1 MASYVKAFYDWP
13 EQMSALT
20 DAEKGRLF
28 VAILKYG
35 ETGEIP
41 EMQGAERILF
51 PVSKAQ
57 IDREAGRSEAGKKA
71 VNARW
76 SKEKAEDPVRDDTD
90 DTNDTNVYESIRTDT
105 ESCEVYEAIPKKKEE
120 KEKEEEEELV
130 YAISVSPSITDNT
143 DDLIDRLT
151 DGRTDMRDDFVDAV
165 KMAVADMLKAPY
177 TTVEGTKI
185 PLAAVRQRLKM
196 LTGED
201 LADVQEAV
209 ARSGTMAE
217 SGSVRYLKS
226 CLYNA
231 PLNTKY
237 TKLITGGAT

>member
-13 EQMSALT
+13 EQMSALK
-20 DAEKGRLF
+20 DEEKGRLF

-51 PVSKAQ
+51 PVFKAQ

-71 VNARW
+71 VNERW
-76 SKEKAEDPVRDDTD
+76 RKEKAEEPVREDTD
-90 DTNDTNVYESIRTDT
+90 DTNVYEAIRTDT
-105 ESCEVYEAIPKKKEE
+105 ESYEAYEAIPKKKEE
-120 KEKEEEEELV
+120 KEKEEEEELE
-130 YAISVSPSITDNT
+130 YAISVSPSITDNV
-143 DDLIDRLT
+143 DDFIDRLT
-151 DGRTDMRDDFVDAV
+151 DGRTDLRDDFVDAV
-165 KMAVADMLKAPY
+165 KLAVADMLKAPY

-185 PLAAVRQRLKM
+185 PMAAVRQRLKM

-201 LADVQEAV
+201 LADAQEAV
-209 ARSGTMAE
+209 ARSIIKAE
-217 SGSVRYLKS
+217 SGSVKYLKS

-231 PLNTKY
+231 PLNTRY
-237 TKLITGGAT
+237 AKLITGGVT

>member
-13 EQMSALT
+13 EQMSALK
-20 DAEKGRLF
+20 DEEKGRLF

-51 PVSKAQ
+51 PVFKAQ

-76 SKEKAEDPVRDDTD
+76 SKEKAEEPVREDTD
-90 DTNDTNVYESIRTDT
+90 DTNVYEAIRTDT
-105 ESCEVYEAIPKKKEE
+105 ESYEAYEAIPKKKEE

-130 YAISVSPSITDNT
+130 YAISVSPSITDNV
-143 DDLIDRLT
+143 DDFIDRLT
-151 DGRTDMRDDFVDAV
+151 DGRTDLRDDFVDAV
-165 KMAVADMLKAPY
+165 KLAVADMLKAPY

-196 LTGED
+196 LTGEA
-201 LADVQEAV
+201 LADAQEAV
-209 ARSGTMAE
+209 ARSAITAE
-217 SGSVRYLKS
+217 SGSVKYLKS

-231 PLNTKY
+231 PLNTRYAKF
-237 TKLITGGAT
+237 LTGGVT

>member
-1 MASYVKAFYDWP
+1 MASYVKAFFDWP

-41 EMQGAERILF
+41 EMQGSERILF
-51 PVSKAQ
+51 PVFKAQ
-57 IDREAGRSEAGKKA
+57 IDRDAGRSEAGKKA

-76 SKEKAEDPVRDDTD
+76 SKEKAEGPVRE
-90 DTNDTNVYESIRTDT
+90 DTNIYESIRTDT
-105 ESCEVYEAIPKKKEE
+105 EQYEAYEAIPKKKEE

-130 YAISVSPSITDNT
+130 YAISVSPSITDNA
-143 DDLIDRLT
+143 DDLIDQLT
-151 DGRTDMRDDFVDAV
+151 DGRTDLRDDFVAAV
-165 KMAVADMLKAPY
+165 KMAAADMLKAPY
-177 TTVEGTKI
+177 TTVEGTRI
-185 PLAAVRQRLKM
+185 PLAAVKQRLKM
-196 LTGED
+196 LTSDD

-209 ARSGTMAE
+209 ARSGTTAE

-231 PLNTKY
+231 PLNTRYAKI
-237 TKLITGGAT
+237 ITGGAT

>member
-51 PVSKAQ
+51 PVFKAQ
-57 IDREAGRSEAGKKA
+57 IDRDAGRSEAGKKA

-76 SKEKAEDPVRDDTD
+76 SKEKAEEPIQKNTE
-90 DTNDTNVYESIRTDT
+90 DTNVYEPIRTDT
-105 ESCEVYEAIPKKKEE
+105 DVYEAYESIPKKKEE

-130 YAISVSPSITDNT
+130 YAISVSPSITDNA

-151 DGRTDMRDDFVDAV
+151 DGRTDLRDDFVDAV
-165 KMAVADMLKAPY
+165 KMAAADMLKAPY

-231 PLNTKY
+231 PLDTKY

>member
-51 PVSKAQ
+51 PVFKAQ

-76 SKEKAEDPVRDDTD
+76 SKEKAEEPVLD
-90 DTNDTNVYESIRTDT
+90 DTNVYEPIRTDT
-105 ESCEVYEAIPKKKEE
+105 ESYEEYEAIPKKKEE

-130 YAISVSPSITDNT
+130 YAISVSPSITDNA

-151 DGRTDMRDDFVDAV
+151 DGRTDLRDDFVDAV
-165 KMAVADMLKAPY
+165 KLAVADMLKAPY

-201 LADVQEAV
+201 LADAQEAV
-209 ARSGTMAE
+209 ARSAITAE
-217 SGSVRYLKS
+217 SGSVKYLKS

-231 PLNTKY
+231 PLNTRYAKF
-237 TKLITGGAT
+237 ITGGVT

>member
-13 EQMSALT
+13 EQMSALK
-20 DAEKGRLF
+20 DEEKGRLF

-51 PVSKAQ
+51 PVFKAQ
-57 IDREAGRSEAGKKA
+57 IDRDAGRSEAGKKA

-76 SKEKAEDPVRDDTD
+76 SKEKAEEPVRE
-90 DTNDTNVYESIRTDT
+90 DTNVYESIRTDT
-105 ESCEVYEAIPKKKEE
+105 ESYEVYEAIPKKKE
-120 KEKEEEEELV
+120 EKEEEEELV
-130 YAISVSPSITDNT
+130 YAISVSPSITDNA

-151 DGRTDMRDDFVDAV
+151 DGRTDLRDDFVDAV
-165 KMAVADMLKAPY
+165 KMAVSDMLKAPY
-177 TTVEGTKI
+177 TTVEGTRI
-185 PLAAVRQRLKM
+185 PLADVRHRLKM
-196 LTGED
+196 LTGDD

-217 SGSVRYLKS
+217 SGSVKYLKS

-231 PLNTKY
+231 PLNTRYAKI
-237 TKLITGGAT
+237 ITGGAT

>member
-1 MASYVKAFYDWP
+1 MASYVKAFFDWP
-13 EQMSALT
+13 EQMSALK
-20 DAEKGRLF
+20 DDEKGRLF

-51 PVSKAQ
+51 PVFKAQ
-57 IDREAGRSEAGKKA
+57 IDRDAGRSEAGKKA

-76 SKEKAEDPVRDDTD
+76 SKEKAEEPVRE
-90 DTNDTNVYESIRTDT
+90 DTNVYEPIRTDT
-105 ESCEVYEAIPKKKEE
+105 ESYEAYEAIPKKKEE

-130 YAISVSPSITDNT
+130 YAISVSPSITDNA

-151 DGRTDMRDDFVDAV
+151 DGRTDLRDDFVAAV
-165 KMAVADMLKAPY
+165 KMAVSDMLKAPY
-177 TTVEGTKI
+177 TTVEGTRI
-185 PLAAVRQRLKM
+185 PLAAVKQRLKM
-196 LTGED
+196 LTSED

-209 ARSGTMAE
+209 ARSGTTAE
-217 SGSVRYLKS
+217 SGSVKYLKS

-231 PLNTKY
+231 PLNTRYSKI
-237 TKLITGGAT
+237 ITGGAT

>member
-51 PVSKAQ
+51 PVFKAQ

-76 SKEKAEDPVRDDTD
+76 SKEKAEEPVQEDTD
-90 DTNDTNVYESIRTDT
+90 DTNVYEPIRTDT
-105 ESCEVYEAIPKKKEE
+105 DVYEAYEAIPKKKEE
-120 KEKEEEEELV
+120 KEKEEEKELV
-130 YAISVSPSITDNT
+130 YAISVSPSITDNA

-151 DGRTDMRDDFVDAV
+151 DGRTDLRDDFVDAV

-237 TKLITGGAT
+237 AKIITGGAV

>member
-1 MASYVKAFYDWP
+1 MASYVKAFFDWP

-51 PVSKAQ
+51 PVFKAQ
-57 IDREAGRSEAGKKA
+57 IDRDAGRSEAGKKA

-76 SKEKAEDPVRDDTD
+76 SKEKAEEPIRE
-90 DTNDTNVYESIRTDT
+90 DTNVYESIRTDT
-105 ESCEVYEAIPKKKEE
+105 ESYEAYEAIPKKKEE

-130 YAISVSPSITDNT
+130 YAISVSPSITDNA

-151 DGRTDMRDDFVDAV
+151 DGRTDLRDDFVDAV
-165 KMAVADMLKAPY
+165 KMAAADMLKAPY

-231 PLNTKY
+231 PLDTKY

>member
-13 EQMSALT
+13 EQMSALK
-20 DAEKGRLF
+20 DEEKGRLF

-51 PVSKAQ
+51 PVFKAQ

-76 SKEKAEDPVRDDTD
+76 NKEKVEEPVRE
-90 DTNDTNVYESIRTDT
+90 DTNVYESIRTDT
-105 ESCEVYEAIPKKKEE
+105 DVCEAYEAIPKKKEE

-130 YAISVSPSITDNT
+130 YAISVSPSITDNV
-143 DDLIDRLT
+143 DDFIDRLT
-151 DGRTDMRDDFVDAV
+151 DGRTDLRDDFVDAV
-165 KMAVADMLKAPY
+165 KLAVADMLKAPY
-177 TTVEGTKI
+177 TTVGGTKI

-201 LADVQEAV
+201 LADAQEAV
-209 ARSGTMAE
+209 ARSAITAE
-217 SGSVRYLKS
+217 SGSVKYLKS

-231 PLNTKY
+231 PLNTRYAKF
-237 TKLITGGAT
+237 ITGGVT

>member
-20 DAEKGRLF
+20 DAERGRLF

-51 PVSKAQ
+51 PVFKAQ
-57 IDREAGRSEAGKKA
+57 IDRDAGRSEAGKKA

-76 SKEKAEDPVRDDTD
+76 NKEKAEEPVRD
-90 DTNDTNVYESIRTDT
+90 DTNVYESIRTDT
-105 ESCEVYEAIPKKKEE
+105 DVCEAYEAIPKKKEE

-130 YAISVSPSITDNT
+130 YAISVSPSITDNA

-151 DGRTDMRDDFVDAV
+151 DGRTDLRDDFVDAV
-165 KMAVADMLKAPY
+165 RMAVADMLKAPY

-201 LADVQEAV
+201 LADVQDAV
-209 ARSGTMAE
+209 ARSGTTAE

-231 PLNTKY
+231 PLDTKY
-237 TKLITGGAT
+237 TKLITGGAI

>member
-13 EQMSALT
+13 EQMSALK
-20 DAEKGRLF
+20 DEEKGRLF
-28 VAILKYG
+28 VAILKYA

-51 PVSKAQ
+51 PVFKAQ

-76 SKEKAEDPVRDDTD
+76 SKEKAEEPVREDTD
-90 DTNDTNVYESIRTDT
+90 DTNVYDAIRTDT
-105 ESCEVYEAIPKKKEE
+105 ESYEAYEAIPKKKEE

-130 YAISVSPSITDNT
+130 YAISVSPSITDNV
-143 DDLIDRLT
+143 DDFIDRLT
-151 DGRTDMRDDFVDAV
+151 DGRTDLRDDFVDAV
-165 KMAVADMLKAPY
+165 KLAVADMLKAPY

-201 LADVQEAV
+201 LADAQEAV
-209 ARSGTMAE
+209 ARSAITAE
-217 SGSVRYLKS
+217 SGSVKYLKS

-231 PLNTKY
+231 PLNTRYAKF
-237 TKLITGGAT
+237 LTGGVT

>member
-13 EQMSALT
+13 EQMSALK
-20 DAEKGRLF
+20 DEEKGRLF

-51 PVSKAQ
+51 PVFKAQ
-57 IDREAGRSEAGKKA
+57 IDREAGKKA

-76 SKEKAEDPVRDDTD
+76 SKEKAEEPVREDTD
-90 DTNDTNVYESIRTDT
+90 DTNVYEAIRTDT
-105 ESCEVYEAIPKKKEE
+105 ESYEAYEAIPKKKEE

-130 YAISVSPSITDNT
+130 YAISVSPSITDNV
-143 DDLIDRLT
+143 DDFIDRLT
-151 DGRTDMRDDFVDAV
+151 DGRTDLRDDFVDAV
-165 KMAVADMLKAPY
+165 KLAVADMLKAPY

-201 LADVQEAV
+201 LADAQEAV
-209 ARSGTMAE
+209 ARSAITAE
-217 SGSVRYLKS
+217 SGSVKYLKA

-231 PLNTKY
+231 HLNTRYAKF
-237 TKLITGGAT
+237 LTGGVT

>member
-13 EQMSALT
+13 EQMSALK
-20 DAEKGRLF
+20 DEEKGRLF

-51 PVSKAQ
+51 PVFKAQ

-71 VNARW
+71 VNSRW
-76 SKEKAEDPVRDDTD
+76 NKEKAEEPVREDTD
-90 DTNDTNVYESIRTDT
+90 DTNAYEPIRTDT
-105 ESCEVYEAIPKKKEE
+105 DVYDAYEAIPKKKEEEE

-130 YAISVSPSITDNT
+130 YAISVSPSITDNV
-143 DDLIDRLT
+143 DDFIDRLT
-151 DGRTDMRDDFVDAV
+151 DGRTDLRDDFVDAV

-185 PLAAVRQRLKM
+185 PLAAVKQRLKM

-217 SGSVRYLKS
+217 SGSVKYLKS

-231 PLNTKY
+231 PLNTRYAKF
-237 TKLITGGAT
+237 ITGGVT

>member
-1 MASYVKAFYDWP
+1 MASYVKAFFDWP

-20 DAEKGRLF
+20 DEEKGRLF

-51 PVSKAQ
+51 PVFKAQ

-71 VNARW
+71 VNTRW
-76 SKEKAEDPVRDDTD
+76 NKEKAEEPVRE
-90 DTNDTNVYESIRTDT
+90 DTNVYESIRTDT
-105 ESCEVYEAIPKKKEE
+105 NVYDTYEAIPKKKEEEE

-130 YAISVSPSITDNT
+130 YAISVSPSITDNA

-151 DGRTDMRDDFVDAV
+151 DGRTDLRVDFVDAV
-165 KMAVADMLKAPY
+165 KMAVSDMLKAPY
-177 TTVEGTKI
+177 TTVEGTRI
-185 PLAAVRQRLKM
+185 PLAAVRHRLTM

-217 SGSVRYLKS
+217 SGSAKYLKS

-231 PLNTKY
+231 PLNTRYAKI
-237 TKLITGGAT
+237 ITGGAT

>member
-51 PVSKAQ
+51 PVFKAQ

-71 VNARW
+71 VNTRW
-76 SKEKAEDPVRDDTD
+76 SKEKAEEAVRD
-90 DTNDTNVYESIRTDT
+90 DTNVYEPIRTDT
-105 ESCEVYEAIPKKKEE
+105 DVYDAYEAIPKKKEEKE

-130 YAISVSPSITDNT
+130 YAISVSPSITDNA

-151 DGRTDMRDDFVDAV
+151 DGRTDLRDDFVDAV
-165 KMAVADMLKAPY
+165 KMAAADMLKAPY

-231 PLNTKY
+231 PLNTRYAKI
-237 TKLITGGAT
+237 ITGGAT

>member
-1 MASYVKAFYDWP
+1 MASYVKAFFDWP
-13 EQMSALT
+13 EQMSALS

-51 PVSKAQ
+51 PVFKAQ
-57 IDREAGRSEAGKKA
+57 IDRDAGRSEAGKKA

-76 SKEKAEDPVRDDTD
+76 SKEKAEEPVREDTIA
-90 DTNDTNVYESIRTDT
+90 YEPIRTDT
-105 ESCEVYEAIPKKKEE
+105 ESYEVYEAIPKKKEE

-130 YAISVSPSITDNT
+130 YAISVSPSITDNA

-151 DGRTDMRDDFVDAV
+151 DGRTDLRDDFVDAV
-165 KMAVADMLKAPY
+165 KMAAADMLKAPY

-209 ARSGTMAE
+209 ARSGTTAE
-217 SGSVRYLKS
+217 SGSVKYLKS

-231 PLNTKY
+231 PLNTRY
-237 TKLITGGAT
+237 TKIITGGAT

>member
-51 PVSKAQ
+51 PVFKAQ
-57 IDREAGRSEAGKKA
+57 IDRDAGRSEAGKKA

-76 SKEKAEDPVRDDTD
+76 NKEKAEEPVRE
-90 DTNDTNVYESIRTDT
+90 DTNVYEPIRTDT
-105 ESCEVYEAIPKKKEE
+105 DAYEAYEAIPKKKEE

-130 YAISVSPSITDNT
+130 YAISVSPSITDNA

-151 DGRTDMRDDFVDAV
+151 DGRTDLRDDFVDAV
-165 KMAVADMLKAPY
+165 KLAVADMLKAPY

>member
-1 MASYVKAFYDWP
+1 MASYVKAFFDWP
-13 EQMSALT
+13 EQMSALK
-20 DAEKGRLF
+20 DDEKGRLF

-51 PVSKAQ
+51 PVFKAQ
-57 IDREAGRSEAGKKA
+57 IDRDAGRSEAGKKA

-76 SKEKAEDPVRDDTD
+76 NKEKGEEPVREDTK
-90 DTNDTNVYESIRTDT
+90 VYESIRTDT
-105 ESCEVYEAIPKKKEE
+105 EPYEAYEAIPKKKEE

-130 YAISVSPSITDNT
+130 YAISVSPSITDNA

-151 DGRTDMRDDFVDAV
+151 DGRTDLRDDFVAAV
-165 KMAVADMLKAPY
+165 KMAAADMLKAPY

-196 LTGED
+196 LTSDD

-209 ARSGTMAE
+209 ARFGTTAE

-231 PLNTKY
+231 PLNTRYSKI
-237 TKLITGGAT
+237 ITGGAT

>member
-13 EQMSALT
+13 EQMSALK
-20 DAEKGRLF
+20 DEEKGRLF

-51 PVSKAQ
+51 PVFKAQ
-57 IDREAGRSEAGKKA
+57 IDRDAGRSEAGKKA

-76 SKEKAEDPVRDDTD
+76 SKEKAEEPVREDTIA
-90 DTNDTNVYESIRTDT
+90 YESIRTDT
-105 ESCEVYEAIPKKKEE
+105 EQYEAYEAIPKKKEE

-130 YAISVSPSITDNT
+130 YAISVSPSITDNA

-151 DGRTDMRDDFVDAV
+151 DGRTDLRDDFVDAV
-165 KMAVADMLKAPY
+165 KMAVSDMLKAPY

-196 LTGED
+196 LTSED

-209 ARSGTMAE
+209 ARSGTTAE

-231 PLNTKY
+231 PLNTRYSKI
-237 TKLITGGAT
+237 ITGGST

>member
-1 MASYVKAFYDWP
+1 MASYVKAFFDWP

-51 PVSKAQ
+51 PVFKAQ
-57 IDREAGRSEAGKKA
+57 IDRESGRSEAGKKA

-76 SKEKAEDPVRDDTD
+76 SKEKAEEPVRGNTE
-90 DTNDTNVYESIRTDT
+90 DTNVYEPIRTDT
-105 ESCEVYEAIPKKKEE
+105 EQYEAIPKKKEE

-130 YAISVSPSITDNT
+130 YAISVSPSITDNA

-151 DGRTDMRDDFVDAV
+151 DGRTDLRDDFVDAV
-165 KMAVADMLKAPY
+165 KLAVADMLKAPY
-177 TTVEGTKI
+177 TTVEGTRI

-196 LTGED
+196 LTSDD

-209 ARSGTMAE
+209 ARSGTTAE
-217 SGSVRYLKS
+217 SGSVKYLKS

-231 PLNTKY
+231 PLNTRY
-237 TKLITGGAT
+237 TKIITEGAT

>member
-1 MASYVKAFYDWP
+1 MASYVKAFFDWP
-13 EQMSALT
+13 EQMSALK
-20 DAEKGRLF
+20 DEEKGRLF

-51 PVSKAQ
+51 PVFKAQ
-57 IDREAGRSEAGKKA
+57 IDRDAGRSEAGKKA

-76 SKEKAEDPVRDDTD
+76 SKEKAEEPVRE
-90 DTNDTNVYESIRTDT
+90 DTNRYESIRTDT
-105 ESCEVYEAIPKKKEE
+105 EPYEAYEAIPKKKEE

-130 YAISVSPSITDNT
+130 YAISVSPSITDNA

-151 DGRTDMRDDFVDAV
+151 DGRTDLRDDFVAAV

-185 PLAAVRQRLKM
+185 PLAAVKQRLKM
-196 LTGED
+196 LTSDD

-209 ARSGTMAE
+209 ARSGTTAE

-231 PLNTKY
+231 PLNTRYSKI
-237 TKLITGGAT
+237 ITGGAT

>member
-51 PVSKAQ
+51 PVFKAQ
-57 IDREAGRSEAGKKA
+57 IDRDAGRSEAGKKA

-76 SKEKAEDPVRDDTD
+76 SKEKAEEPVRE
-90 DTNDTNVYESIRTDT
+90 DTNVYEPIRTDT
-105 ESCEVYEAIPKKKEE
+105 ESYEAYEAIPKKKEE

-130 YAISVSPSITDNT
+130 YAISVSPSITDNA

-151 DGRTDMRDDFVDAV
+151 DGRTDLRDDFVDAV
-165 KMAVADMLKAPY
+165 KMAAADMLKAPY

-231 PLNTKY
+231 PLDTKY
-237 TKLITGGAT
+237 TKLIIPGGAT

>member
-13 EQMSALT
+13 EQMSALK
-20 DAEKGRLF
+20 DEEKGRLF

-51 PVSKAQ
+51 PVFKAQ

-76 SKEKAEDPVRDDTD
+76 NKEKAEEPVREDTD
-90 DTNDTNVYESIRTDT
+90 DTNVYESIRTDT
-105 ESCEVYEAIPKKKEE
+105 DVCEAYEAIPKKKEE

-130 YAISVSPSITDNT
+130 YAISVSPSITDNA

-151 DGRTDMRDDFVDAV
+151 DGRTDLRDDFVDAV

-185 PLAAVRQRLKM
+185 PLAAVRQRLMM

-231 PLNTKY
+231 PLDTKY

>member
-1 MASYVKAFYDWP
+1 MASYVKAFFDWP
-13 EQMSALT
+13 EQMSALK
-20 DAEKGRLF
+20 DEEKGRLF

-51 PVSKAQ
+51 PVFKAQ
-57 IDREAGRSEAGKKA
+57 IDRDAGRSEAGKKA

-76 SKEKAEDPVRDDTD
+76 NKEKAEEPVRE
-90 DTNDTNVYESIRTDT
+90 DTNVYESIRTDT
-105 ESCEVYEAIPKKKEE
+105 ESCEAYEAIPKKKEE

-130 YAISVSPSITDNT
+130 YAISVSRSITDNA

-151 DGRTDMRDDFVDAV
+151 DGRTDLRDDFVAAV
-165 KMAVADMLKAPY
+165 KMAAADMLKAPY
-177 TTVEGTKI
+177 TTVEGTRI

-196 LTGED
+196 LTSDD

-209 ARSGTMAE
+209 ARSGTTAE
-217 SGSVRYLKS
+217 SGSVKYLKS

-231 PLNTKY
+231 PLNTRYAKI
-237 TKLITGGAT
+237 ITGGAT

>member
-13 EQMSALT
+13 EQMSALK
-20 DAEKGRLF
+20 DEEKGRLF

-51 PVSKAQ
+51 PVFKAQ

-76 SKEKAEDPVRDDTD
+76 NKEKAEEPVLEDTD
-90 DTNDTNVYESIRTDT
+90 AYEA
-105 ESCEVYEAIPKKKEE
+105 YEAIPKKKEEKE

-130 YAISVSPSITDNT
+130 YAISVSPSITDNV
-143 DDLIDRLT
+143 DDFIDRLT
-151 DGRTDMRDDFVDAV
+151 DGRTDLRDDFVDAV
-165 KMAVADMLKAPY
+165 KLAVADMLKAPY

-201 LADVQEAV
+201 LADAQEAV
-209 ARSGTMAE
+209 ARSAITAE
-217 SGSVRYLKS
+217 SGSVKYLKS

-231 PLNTKY
+231 PLNTRYAKF
-237 TKLITGGAT
+237 ITGGVT

>member
-13 EQMSALT
+13 EQMSALK
-20 DAEKGRLF
+20 DEEKGRLF

-51 PVSKAQ
+51 PVFKAQ

-71 VNARW
+71 VNTRW
-76 SKEKAEDPVRDDTD
+76 NKEKAEEPVRVDTD
-90 DTNDTNVYESIRTDT
+90 AYEPIRTDT
-105 ESCEVYEAIPKKKEE
+105 ESYEEYEAIPKKKEE
-120 KEKEEEEELV
+120 KEKEKEEELV
-130 YAISVSPSITDNT
+130 YAISVSPSITDNV
-143 DDLIDRLT
+143 DDFIDRLT
-151 DGRTDMRDDFVDAV
+151 DGRTDLRDDFVDAV

-185 PLAAVRQRLKM
+185 PLAAVCQRLKM

-201 LADVQEAV
+201 LADAQEAV
-209 ARSGTMAE
+209 ARSAITAE
-217 SGSVRYLKS
+217 SGSVKYLKS

-231 PLNTKY
+231 PLNTRYAKF
-237 TKLITGGAT
+237 ITGGVT

>member
-1 MASYVKAFYDWP
+1 MASYVKAFFDWP
-13 EQMSALT
+13 EQMSALK
-20 DAEKGRLF
+20 DEEKGRLF

-51 PVSKAQ
+51 PVFKAQ

-76 SKEKAEDPVRDDTD
+76 NKEKTEEPVQE
-90 DTNDTNVYESIRTDT
+90 DTNVYESIRTDT
-105 ESCEVYEAIPKKKEE
+105 DAYEAYESIPKKKEE

-130 YAISVSPSITDNT
+130 YAISVSPSITDNA

-151 DGRTDMRDDFVDAV
+151 DGRTDLRDDFVDAV
-165 KMAVADMLKAPY
+165 KMAAADMLKAPY

-196 LTGED
+196 LTSD
-201 LADVQEAV
+201 DMAAVQEAV
-209 ARSGTMAE
+209 ARSGTLAE

-231 PLNTKY
+231 PLDTKY
-237 TKLITGGAT
+237 TKLITGGAK

>member
-1 MASYVKAFYDWP
+1 MASYVKAFFDWP
-13 EQMSALT
+13 EQMSALS
-20 DAEKGRLF
+20 DEEKGRLF

-51 PVSKAQ
+51 PVFKAQ
-57 IDREAGRSEAGKKA
+57 IDRDAGRSEAGKKA

-76 SKEKAEDPVRDDTD
+76 SKEKAEEPVRE
-90 DTNDTNVYESIRTDT
+90 DTNVYESIRTDT
-105 ESCEVYEAIPKKKEE
+105 ESYEAYEAIPKKKEE

-130 YAISVSPSITDNT
+130 YAISVSPSITDNA

-151 DGRTDMRDDFVDAV
+151 DGRTDLRDDFVAAV
-165 KMAVADMLKAPY
+165 KMAAADMLKAPY

-196 LTGED
+196 LTSED

-209 ARSGTMAE
+209 ARSGTTAE
-217 SGSVRYLKS
+217 SGSVKYLKS

-231 PLNTKY
+231 PLNTRYSKI
-237 TKLITGGAT
+237 ITGGAT

>member
-13 EQMSALT
+13 EQMSALK
-20 DAEKGRLF
+20 DEEKGRLF

-51 PVSKAQ
+51 PVFKAQ

-76 SKEKAEDPVRDDTD
+76 SKEKAEEPVREDTD
-90 DTNDTNVYESIRTDT
+90 DTNVYEAIRTDT
-105 ESCEVYEAIPKKKEE
+105 ESYEAYEAIPKKKEE

-130 YAISVSPSITDNT
+130 YAISVSPSITDNV
-143 DDLIDRLT
+143 DDFIDRLT

-165 KMAVADMLKAPY
+165 KLAVADMLKAPY

-201 LADVQEAV
+201 LADAQEAV
-209 ARSGTMAE
+209 ARSAITAE
-217 SGSVRYLKS
+217 SGSVKYLKS

-231 PLNTKY
+231 PLNTRYAKF
-237 TKLITGGAT
+237 LTGGVT

>member
-1 MASYVKAFYDWP
+1 MASYVKAFFDWP
-13 EQMSALT
+13 EQMSALS

-51 PVSKAQ
+51 PVFKAQ
-57 IDREAGRSEAGKKA
+57 IDRDAGRSEAGKKA

-76 SKEKAEDPVRDDTD
+76 SKEKAEEPVRE
-90 DTNDTNVYESIRTDT
+90 DTNVYESIRTDT
-105 ESCEVYEAIPKKKEE
+105 EQYEAYEAIPKKKEE

-130 YAISVSPSITDNT
+130 YAISVSPSITDNA

-151 DGRTDMRDDFVDAV
+151 DGRTDLRDDFVDAV
-165 KMAVADMLKAPY
+165 KLAVADMLKAPY

>member
-1 MASYVKAFYDWP
+1 MASYVKAFFDWP
-13 EQMSALT
+13 EQMSALK
-20 DAEKGRLF
+20 DEEKGRLF

-51 PVSKAQ
+51 PVFKAQ

-76 SKEKAEDPVRDDTD
+76 NKEKAEEPVRDDT
-90 DTNDTNVYESIRTDT
+90 NVYEPIRTDT
-105 ESCEVYEAIPKKKEE
+105 DAYEAYEAIPKKKEE

-130 YAISVSPSITDNT
+130 YAISVSPSITDNA

-151 DGRTDMRDDFVDAV
+151 DGRTDLRDDFVDAV

-177 TTVEGTKI
+177 TTVEGTRI

-196 LTGED
+196 LTSED

-231 PLNTKY
+231 PLNTRYAKI
-237 TKLITGGAT
+237 ITGGAT

>member
-1 MASYVKAFYDWP
+1 MASYVKAFFDWP
-13 EQMSALT
+13 EQMSALK
-20 DAEKGRLF
+20 DEEKGRLF

-51 PVSKAQ
+51 PVFKAQ
-57 IDREAGRSEAGKKA
+57 IDRDAGRSEAGKKA

-76 SKEKAEDPVRDDTD
+76 NKEKAEEPVREDTIA
-90 DTNDTNVYESIRTDT
+90 YEPIRTDT
-105 ESCEVYEAIPKKKEE
+105 ESYEGYEAIPKKKEE

-130 YAISVSPSITDNT
+130 YAISVSQSITDNA

-151 DGRTDMRDDFVDAV
+151 DGRTDLRDDFVDAV
-165 KMAVADMLKAPY
+165 KMAAADMLKAPY

-209 ARSGTMAE
+209 ARSGTTAE

-231 PLNTKY
+231 PLNTRYSKI
-237 TKLITGGAT
+237 ITGGAT

>member
-13 EQMSALT
+13 EQMSALK
-20 DAEKGRLF
+20 DEEKGRLF

-51 PVSKAQ
+51 PVFKAQ
-57 IDREAGRSEAGKKA
+57 IDRDSVRSEAGKKA

-76 SKEKAEDPVRDDTD
+76 NKEKEEEPVRE
-90 DTNDTNVYESIRTDT
+90 DTNAYEPIRTDT
-105 ESCEVYEAIPKKKEE
+105 ESYEEYEAIPKKKEE

-130 YAISVSPSITDNT
+130 YAISVSPSITDNA

-151 DGRTDMRDDFVDAV
+151 DGRTDLRDDFVDAV
-165 KMAVADMLKAPY
+165 KMAAADMLKAPY

-231 PLNTKY
+231 PLDTKY

>member
-13 EQMSALT
+13 EQMSALK
-20 DAEKGRLF
+20 DEEKGRLF

-51 PVSKAQ
+51 PVFKAQ
-57 IDREAGRSEAGKKA
+57 IDRDAGRSEAGKKA

-76 SKEKAEDPVRDDTD
+76 SKEKAEEPIQKNTE
-90 DTNDTNVYESIRTDT
+90 DTNVYEPIRTDT
-105 ESCEVYEAIPKKKEE
+105 DVYDAYEAIPKKKEE

-130 YAISVSPSITDNT
+130 YAISVSPSITDNA

-151 DGRTDMRDDFVDAV
+151 DGRTDLRDDFVAAV
-165 KMAVADMLKAPY
+165 KLAAADMLKAPY
-177 TTVEGTKI
+177 TTVEGTRI

-196 LTGED
+196 LTSED

-217 SGSVRYLKS
+217 SGSVKYLKS

-231 PLNTKY
+231 PLNTRY
-237 TKLITGGAT
+237 AKLIIPGGAT

>member
-20 DAEKGRLF
+20 DEEKGRLF

-51 PVSKAQ
+51 PVFKAQ

-71 VNARW
+71 VNTRW
-76 SKEKAEDPVRDDTD
+76 SKEKTEESVREDTD
-90 DTNDTNVYESIRTDT
+90 DTNVYESIRTDT
-105 ESCEVYEAIPKKKEE
+105 DAYADYEAIPKKKEE

-130 YAISVSPSITDNT
+130 YAISVSPSITDNA

-151 DGRTDMRDDFVDAV
+151 DGRTDLRDDFVDAV
-165 KMAVADMLKAPY
+165 KLAVADMLKAPY

-231 PLNTKY
+231 PLDTKY

>member
-1 MASYVKAFYDWP
+1 MASYVKAFFDWP

-51 PVSKAQ
+51 PVFKAQ
-57 IDREAGRSEAGKKA
+57 IDRDAGRSEAGKKA

-76 SKEKAEDPVRDDTD
+76 NKEKAEEPVRGNTE
-90 DTNDTNVYESIRTDT
+90 DTNAYEPIRTDT
-105 ESCEVYEAIPKKKEE
+105 DVYEAYEAIPKKKEE

-130 YAISVSPSITDNT
+130 YAISVSPSITDNA

-151 DGRTDMRDDFVDAV
+151 DRRTDLRDDFVDAV
-165 KMAVADMLKAPY
+165 RMAASDMLKAPY

-196 LTGED
+196 LTSDD
-201 LADVQEAV
+201 LAAVQEAV
-209 ARSGTMAE
+209 ARSGTLAE

-237 TKLITGGAT
+237 AKLITGGVT